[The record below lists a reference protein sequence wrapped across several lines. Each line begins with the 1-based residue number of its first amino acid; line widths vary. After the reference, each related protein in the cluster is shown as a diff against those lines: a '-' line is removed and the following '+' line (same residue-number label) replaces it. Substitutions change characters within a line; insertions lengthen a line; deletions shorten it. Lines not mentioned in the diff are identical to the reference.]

1 MQNQLKCILETAK
14 EKIASVP
21 STEALEG
28 LRVEYLGKKGALTT
42 ILRQM
47 GSLSAE
53 ERPIVG
59 ALANTVRG
67 EIEEAIKEKASA
79 LKVAELSAKLEK
91 EKIDITLP
99 SKKPYLGTLHP
110 LAQVEREL
118 SEIFIAMGFSIAE
131 GPEIEKTY
139 YNFDALN
146 APSDHPSREPSDT
159 FYIGEDIL
167 LRTQTSPVQI
177 RTMEHKKPPIRVI
190 SPGRVYRC
198 DAVDGTHSPMF
209 HQLEGLV
216 VDKNVTMGDLK
227 GTLDKF
233 AKIYFG
239 ENTRTRFRP
248 HNFPFTEP
256 SAEVDVSCF
265 MCGGK
270 GCRLCKGEGWIEI
283 LGAGMV
289 HPNVLSACNID
300 PDVYSGF
307 AFGVGLERVVM
318 IKYGIED
325 MRYLYENDVR
335 FLKQF

>member
-1 MQNQLKCILETAK
+1 MQNQLKGILETAK
-14 EKIASVP
+14 EKIASAP
-21 STEALEG
+21 STEILEG
-28 LRVEYLGKKGALTT
+28 LRVEYLGKKGALTA

-67 EIEEAIKEKASA
+67 EIEEAIKAKAA
-79 LKVAELSAKLEK
+79 DLKNSELLQKLQK

-99 SKKPYLGTLHP
+99 AKEIALGTLHP

-146 APSDHPSREPSDT
+146 APADHPSREPSDT

-227 GTLDKF
+227 GTLDIKQ
-233 AKIYFG
+233 ARDSG
-239 ENTRTRFRP
+239 EGYI
-248 HNFPFTEP
+248 PFLEEMGRDIVTVHV
-256 SAEVDVSCF
+256 SDVDSN
-265 MCGGK
+265 G
-270 GCRLCKGEGWIEI
+270 RLCLPGRGTFDFKE
-283 LGAGMV
+283 LFKR
-289 HPNVLSACNID
+289 LD
-300 PDVYSGF
+300 
-307 AFGVGLERVVM
+307 GVGFSGAVLIEVYKENYNELEELFNSLQYL
-318 IKYGIED
+318 KDLAEGI
-325 MRYLYENDVR
+325 
-335 FLKQF
+335 